1 MVPVIR
7 IDDEVWKQ
15 LQKRARPLIDTP
27 NDVLRRILELN
38 GPQSSE
44 MENIPTAGDIG
55 FKQGGEKVKDSIV
68 IVVNAAGK
76 YPDQANADKCRRLV
90 ECRIDEGVDIV
101 SPRRFKQAKQILKKE
116 TRIAMHQGG
125 AEKYREKNAGCLVA
139 AGKVVEVR
147 ELTEEDK
154 QNYSEVY
161 GLTVKYYPGKHLDY
175 PGKHLVG
182 IILYEFPRGMAKSPL
197 PKQDVGYKVGRGVN
211 FVVIS
216 PDHPR
221 YPALNAWWSKNF

>member
-101 SPRRFKQAKQILKKE
+101 SPRRFKQAKRILKKG

-125 AEKYREKNAGCLVA
+125 AEKYKEKNAGCLVA
-139 AGKVVEVR
+139 AGEVVEVR

-154 QNYSEVY
+154 QKYSKVY
-161 GLTVKYYPGKHLDY
+161 NLTAEYYRGKS
-175 PGKHLVG
+175 LVG
-182 IILYEFPRGMAKSPL
+182 IILYEFRGMAKSPL
-197 PKQDVGYKVGRGVN
+197 PKQDVGYVVGRGVN

-221 YPALNAWWSKNF
+221 YPALDAWWSKNF